1 MIYGYCRVST
11 KKQSVGRQIANITK
25 AYPDAEIV
33 QEIYTGTTLN
43 RPILTRLLKKLK
55 NGDVVVFDEVSR
67 MSRERDKGYELYME
81 LFEKGIE
88 LVFLKEPYI
97 NTQKYRDAIK
107 QQLSISTSE
116 QKDGEYKGK
125 ASANL
130 LGNLENALNQFMRE
144 LVEDNISLALDRAE
158 KEREYLSQRTKEGL
172 QKARVEG
179 KTLGTKPKA
188 KLNVKKAVAA
198 KKVMKQMLEEFGGTL
213 SDKECLQYLC
223 GNPTTHISRN
233 SYYKYK
239 RELRRELYEFI

>member
-11 KKQSVGRQIANITK
+11 QKQSVGRQIANITK

-43 RPILTRLLKKLK
+43 RPVLSRLLKKLK
-55 NGDVVVFDEVSR
+55 KGDIVVFDEVSR

-81 LFEKGIE
+81 LFDKGIE
-88 LVFLKEPYI
+88 LVFLKEPHI

-107 QQLSISTSE
+107 QQLSISTTK

-130 LGNLENALNQFMRE
+130 LENLESALNQFMRE

-158 KEREYLSQRTKEGL
+158 KEREYLSQKH
-172 QKARVEG
+172 
-179 KTLGTKPKA
+179 
-188 KLNVKKAVAA
+188 N
-198 KKVMKQMLEEFGGTL
+198 
-213 SDKECLQYLC
+213 
-223 GNPTTHISRN
+223 I
-233 SYYKYK
+233 
-239 RELRRELYEFI
+239 

>member
-11 KKQSVGRQIANITK
+11 QKQSVGRQIANITK

-43 RPILTRLLKKLK
+43 RPVLNRLLKKLK
-55 NGDVVVFDEVSR
+55 KGDIVVFDEVSR

-81 LFEKGIE
+81 LFDKGIE
-88 LVFLKEPYI
+88 LVFLKEPHI

-107 QQLSISTSE
+107 QQLSISTTT

-130 LGNLENALNQFMRE
+130 FENLESALNQFMRE

-172 QKARVEG
+172 QKAKEEG
-179 KTLGTKPKA
+179 KVLGTKPKA
-188 KLNVKKAVAA
+188 KLNVKKAAAA
-198 KKVMKQMLEEFGGTL
+198 KAVMIQMLEEFGGTL

-223 GNPTTHISRN
+223 GNPDTRISRN

-239 RELRRELYEFI
+239 KEIRSHYYDQ